1 MIQQEINMGGHGT
14 QPGLHSRLLN
24 KLRAMFKTKHRE
36 QPAGD
41 AGAVLA
47 WRLRSY
53 INLRPPQKDANIPA
67 IILANKVSI
76 ETRMQS
82 PSSPSRPVV
91 IPNSFS
97 QALSESH
104 STELLNNT
112 AGHKLVQSA
121 LDHLHTSIRYAKAGD
136 PESAHLHASIMN
148 SAVKEAAHYAAA
160 NEYQDLVEILEKELN
175 RLS

>member
-1 MIQQEINMGGHGT
+1 MIQQDINMGGRGA
-14 QPGLHSRLLN
+14 QPGLYARLLN
-24 KLRAMFKTKHRE
+24 KLRSMFKTKHRE
-36 QPAGD
+36 PPTGD
-41 AGAVLA
+41 AGTVLA

-67 IILANKVSI
+67 IIHANKVSM

-82 PSSPSRPVV
+82 PSSPDRPVV

-97 QALSESH
+97 QALSERH
-104 STELLNNT
+104 TTELLHNT

-148 SAVKEAAHYAAA
+148 SALKEAAHYASE
-160 NEYQDLVEILEKELN
+160 NEYQELVQILDKELN